1 MRAVHPHPAIYVIVL
16 IVLLFLLFLV
26 ACTAGQQTSPVQ
38 FTEPPQTPTITTTP
52 TIVWFP
58 ATATYTPFPTTVIT
72 PTLDLRPRIGKPIF
86 SDDFSNPSLWSLNQS
101 STSSIALGKNEVTL
115 AISQPGL
122 YLFTLRK
129 SPILSDFYLEITAS
143 TGICKGGDEYGVLFR
158 VSPSLDFYRFSLT
171 CNGQIRLDKY
181 FKGRASSPQP
191 KMLSG
196 SIPCGA
202 PGTSR
207 LSIWASGKVMDFY
220 VNDQYQFTIRD
231 PSILS
236 GSLGVFAHSAGENAM
251 SVSFSNLMVYQVAK

>member
-1 MRAVHPHPAIYVIVL
+1 VA
-16 IVLLFLLFLV
+16 LFLILLV
-26 ACTAGQQTSPVQ
+26 ACTTSLATPQ
-38 FTEPPQTPTITTTP
+38 EESTEPPPIPTITTTP

-58 ATATYTPFPTTVIT
+58 PTATFTPFPTPVIT
-72 PTLDLRPRIGKPIF
+72 PTVDLHPRIGELIF
-86 SDDFSNPSLWSLNQS
+86 SDEFSDPTLWSLNRT
-101 STSSIALGKNEVTL
+101 STSSIAFGKNEITL

-143 TGICKGGDEYGVLFR
+143 TGICINEDEYGILFR
-158 VSPSLDFYRFSLT
+158 VTPSLDFYRFSLT

-191 KMLSG
+191 KMFSG
-196 SIPCGA
+196 TVPRGA
-202 PGTSR
+202 PGFSR
-207 LSIWASGKVMDFY
+207 LAVWVYGKEMDFY
-220 VNDQYQFTIRD
+220 INNEYQFSVRD

-251 SVSFSNLMVYQVAK
+251 SVSFSELVVNKVAK